1 MTKKSEKVSDAKR
14 DFKNTLK
21 IGQLSTL
28 EQVRRASAK
37 AIKEACAG
45 NFSFEYAYKLV
56 NMLRTHK
63 ELINAER
70 EEKDAQA
77 DRGVSKLQEQI
88 NKRLDEL
95 IVEENTRRAEQGL
108 PVMTDIEEETFKFQ
122 NEPTVKYEL
131 SKH

>member
-131 SKH
+131 TKH

>member
-45 NFSFEYAYKLV
+45 NFSFEYACKLV

-131 SKH
+131 TKH

>member
-1 MTKKSEKVSDAKR
+1 MTEKTKKVSGGKGES
-14 DFKNTLK
+14 KTTLK
-21 IGQLSTL
+21 IGQLATL

-37 AIKEACAG
+37 AIKEACEG

-56 NMLRTHK
+56 NMLRNHK

-70 EEKDAQA
+70 EERDAEA
-77 DRGVSKLQEQI
+77 GRDFSARQEQI

-95 IVEENTRRAEQGL
+95 IVEENTRRAGQGL

-131 SKH
+131 TKH

>member
-37 AIKEACAG
+37 AIKEACEG

-88 NKRLDEL
+88 NKRLDD
-95 IVEENTRRAEQGL
+95 G
-108 PVMTDIEEETFKFQ
+108 
-122 NEPTVKYEL
+122 
-131 SKH
+131 H

>member
-37 AIKEACAG
+37 AIKEACEG

-131 SKH
+131 TKH

>member
-70 EEKDAQA
+70 EEKGAQA

-95 IVEENTRRAEQGL
+95 IVEENTKRAEQGL